1 MKKSTNTKHVVQID
15 WTKENETKIKNAFG
29 TKTQTGKPLD
39 LKTWK
44 FKVLGELPKN
54 KIAVKV

>member
-1 MKKSTNTKHVVQID
+1 MKKSTNTKQVVQID

-29 TKTQTGKPLD
+29 TKTLTQKPVD
-39 LKTWK
+39 LRTWK
-44 FKVLGELPKN
+44 FNVLGELPKN